1 MIDYAD
7 VEQKPPGTYAIVERG
22 QMRIEPKRM
31 TPSLTEQFQPPSVID
46 VSAVFQ
52 PQPTAIEKSTPLDRA
67 MAVVAKS
74 IVPSLLFAFLA
85 SGLYVAGLSGVIA
98 VLLFAGGT
106 GIWYVWLS
114 RSSDDYSAGGVERLR
129 ITTAG
134 KIEQARM
141 KHERALRTTALKA
154 AIRSINNDQNKH
166 RR

>member
-1 MIDYAD
+1 MSDYSD
-7 VEQKPPGTYAIVERG
+7 IENRPSGTYAIVEQGNVRHL
-22 QMRIEPKRM
+22 PKHVV
-31 TPSLTEQFQPPSVID
+31 PISDQQFQPPAVID

-67 MAVVAKS
+67 LAVVAKS
-74 IVPSLLFAFLA
+74 IIPSLLFAFLS

-129 ITTAG
+129 IKEAG
-134 KIEQARM
+134 RIERERM
-141 KHERALRTTALKA
+141 SHERALRATALKA
-154 AIRSINNDQNKH
+154 AIRSMRK
-166 RR
+166 